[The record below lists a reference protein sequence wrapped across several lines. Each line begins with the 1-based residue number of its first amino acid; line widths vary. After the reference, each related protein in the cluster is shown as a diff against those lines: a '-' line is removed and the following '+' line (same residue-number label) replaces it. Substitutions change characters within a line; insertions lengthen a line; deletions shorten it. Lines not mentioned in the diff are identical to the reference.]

1 MSQNLPDRGIEGSPA
16 QAIAYALRLL
26 RERDSRGEDLLREQF
41 NQLSVLLAS
50 IKSIASKSAV
60 DIEDELVELEVYQNE
75 VDEDARLPT
84 LEALWR
90 NSLSK
95 TEDIVSKIK
104 GSSAVHPSRKE
115 DLLHLLVDFESAD
128 LLNQVGPD
136 ADAVDGFE
144 NVRISRGKLSHYL
157 RDRFN
162 DPTIE
167 VTFLESLSGGFGKE
181 TTLFGCTGGSLNGE
195 FVIRR
200 EISDTAA
207 LHNDCH
213 DLTREYE
220 LIKVL
225 RKIGYLSPEV
235 LWLDTEHRLLPGG
248 HFIVMRRS
256 KGRLGGSIFGAT
268 TDIPETLTD
277 VLARHAA
284 RLHTLPVLSEL
295 GELTESIN
303 FERWEMSRRENV
315 ERYLRDWY
323 RYWRSE
329 THSPSPALAALY
341 GWLFDHLPERPG
353 KPALIH
359 GDLGFHN
366 ILLEGN
372 ELSVILDWEYAHIGD
387 PAEELAYVQLT
398 TGAGIDW
405 DKFMTCYLA
414 AGGEPV
420 DQKTLRFFQVWA
432 HVRNASAAN
441 IVFAGF
447 ANGKANDLK
456 LNVLPYMHIPNFICA
471 AQALIR
477 QE

>member
-181 TTLFGCTGGSLNGE
+181 TTLFGSTGGSLNGE

-207 LHNDCH
+207 SHNDCH

-323 RYWRSE
+323 RY
-329 THSPSPALAALY
+329 
-341 GWLFDHLPERPG
+341 
-353 KPALIH
+353 
-359 GDLGFHN
+359 
-366 ILLEGN
+366 
-372 ELSVILDWEYAHIGD
+372 
-387 PAEELAYVQLT
+387 
-398 TGAGIDW
+398 
-405 DKFMTCYLA
+405 
-414 AGGEPV
+414 
-420 DQKTLRFFQVWA
+420 
-432 HVRNASAAN
+432 
-441 IVFAGF
+441 
-447 ANGKANDLK
+447 
-456 LNVLPYMHIPNFICA
+456 
-471 AQALIR
+471 
-477 QE
+477 